1 MGYIAGLLLSVPIA
15 LFCVWVCCLIY
26 EIIKNG
32 FRDTFT
38 KKYLWHDVTEIL
50 YDLLIGSLLIIIFAG
65 LVWVISIFIFNFLKT
80 I

>member
-1 MGYIAGLLLSVPIA
+1 MGYLAGVLSVPITFFF
-15 LFCVWVCCLIY
+15 LWVCFMIY

-38 KKYLWHDVTEIL
+38 KKYLWHAVTEVL
-50 YDLLIGSLLIIIFAG
+50 YDLFIGSLLIIIFVG
-65 LVWVISIFIFNFLKT
+65 LAWVISIFILNFLKT